1 MFPFLFQRLI
11 SPIMRVK
18 TFTGQHHEKHVKNQ
32 RYGEQFKLD
41 FFIVLHSF
49 SRETRSDF
57 LLPLLSQIRCAAFDG
72 HPAAQ
77 LSWEPP
83 SDSSETEGRFDASAK
98 PVLQKD
104 EFHHT
109 TTVFHTVK
117 YRAELE
123 DDDREITCL
132 STQVFCYYLLYLYGK
147 PKAF

>member
-1 MFPFLFQRLI
+1 MRPALIFAPFVFP
-11 SPIMRVK
+11 
-18 TFTGQHHEKHVKNQ
+18 
-32 RYGEQFKLD
+32 
-41 FFIVLHSF
+41 
-49 SRETRSDF
+49 
-57 LLPLLSQIRCAAFDG
+57 QIRCAAFDG

-132 STQVFCYYLLYLYGK
+132 STQVLFYYLPYLYGK
-147 PKAF
+147 PKNFNFFCLTLFHQSRSLYQKTY